1 MADFAGTMKEA
12 AFATSP
18 REFDL
23 SYSTTL
29 EEIFDKLNARRTA
42 FQMPF
47 QIKGGV
53 AGQRIVF
60 EKEPNLDVTLWLYLS
75 NGTHIRIQPVISE
88 AKASVGGV
96 RVDKNSAL
104 RKGVKG
110 ATIGL
115 ATDRGGYIDAVTDA
129 VRKILSGEPVADYI
143 PPAVP
148 VGAEPP
154 KSWLT
159 TLLLCIFCG
168 GLGIHRFYV
177 GKIGTGILFLL
188 TAGVFG
194 IGVIVDLIKIATG
207 KFTDKY
213 GNVISL
219 GERDCSIQ
227 RRHQKMV
234 EESPSA
240 TLDDKLRAQMG
251 EVAVRAAKAANYE
264 SAGTIEFLLD
274 KSKKFYFMEM
284 NTRIQV
290 EHPVTEMVTGLDLIK
305 EQIFIAAGE
314 KLQWKQKDI
323 HITGHAIECRLN
335 AENPAKNFMPC
346 PGKIDYL
353 HLPGGNGV
361 RIDSAIYTGYT
372 IPPNYDSMIAK
383 IIVHGKDR
391 QTAID
396 KMRSAL
402 GEVNIDGITT
412 NLDYQYD
419 IITHPVFQSGNIT
432 TSFIENYFE

>member
-1 MADFAGTMKEA
+1 MDNLTGSMKDV

-29 EEIFDKLNARRTA
+29 EEIMEKLNARRAA
-42 FQMPF
+42 FQMSF

-115 ATDRGGYIDAVTDA
+115 ATDRGGYIDAVADA
-129 VRKILSGEPVADYI
+129 VQKILSGEPVADYI

-213 GNVISL
+213 GNVI
-219 GERDCSIQ
+219 
-227 RRHQKMV
+227 V
-234 EESPSA
+234 
-240 TLDDKLRAQMG
+240 
-251 EVAVRAAKAANYE
+251 
-264 SAGTIEFLLD
+264 
-274 KSKKFYFMEM
+274 
-284 NTRIQV
+284 
-290 EHPVTEMVTGLDLIK
+290 
-305 EQIFIAAGE
+305 
-314 KLQWKQKDI
+314 KD
-323 HITGHAIECRLN
+323 T
-335 AENPAKNFMPC
+335 
-346 PGKIDYL
+346 
-353 HLPGGNGV
+353 
-361 RIDSAIYTGYT
+361 
-372 IPPNYDSMIAK
+372 
-383 IIVHGKDR
+383 
-391 QTAID
+391 
-396 KMRSAL
+396 
-402 GEVNIDGITT
+402 
-412 NLDYQYD
+412 
-419 IITHPVFQSGNIT
+419 
-432 TSFIENYFE
+432 

>member
-129 VRKILSGEPVADYI
+129 VQKILSGEPVADYI
-143 PPAVP
+143 PPAIP

-188 TAGVFG
+188 TAGGFG

-213 GNVISL
+213 GNVI
-219 GERDCSIQ
+219 
-227 RRHQKMV
+227 V
-234 EESPSA
+234 
-240 TLDDKLRAQMG
+240 
-251 EVAVRAAKAANYE
+251 
-264 SAGTIEFLLD
+264 
-274 KSKKFYFMEM
+274 
-284 NTRIQV
+284 
-290 EHPVTEMVTGLDLIK
+290 
-305 EQIFIAAGE
+305 
-314 KLQWKQKDI
+314 KD
-323 HITGHAIECRLN
+323 T
-335 AENPAKNFMPC
+335 
-346 PGKIDYL
+346 
-353 HLPGGNGV
+353 
-361 RIDSAIYTGYT
+361 
-372 IPPNYDSMIAK
+372 
-383 IIVHGKDR
+383 
-391 QTAID
+391 
-396 KMRSAL
+396 
-402 GEVNIDGITT
+402 
-412 NLDYQYD
+412 
-419 IITHPVFQSGNIT
+419 
-432 TSFIENYFE
+432 

>member
-1 MADFAGTMKEA
+1 MDNLTGSMKDV

-29 EEIFDKLNARRTA
+29 EEIMEKLNARRAA

-129 VRKILSGEPVADYI
+129 VQKILSGEPVADYI
-143 PPAVP
+143 PPAIP

-213 GNVISL
+213 GNVI
-219 GERDCSIQ
+219 
-227 RRHQKMV
+227 V
-234 EESPSA
+234 
-240 TLDDKLRAQMG
+240 
-251 EVAVRAAKAANYE
+251 
-264 SAGTIEFLLD
+264 
-274 KSKKFYFMEM
+274 
-284 NTRIQV
+284 
-290 EHPVTEMVTGLDLIK
+290 
-305 EQIFIAAGE
+305 
-314 KLQWKQKDI
+314 KD
-323 HITGHAIECRLN
+323 T
-335 AENPAKNFMPC
+335 
-346 PGKIDYL
+346 
-353 HLPGGNGV
+353 
-361 RIDSAIYTGYT
+361 
-372 IPPNYDSMIAK
+372 
-383 IIVHGKDR
+383 
-391 QTAID
+391 
-396 KMRSAL
+396 
-402 GEVNIDGITT
+402 
-412 NLDYQYD
+412 
-419 IITHPVFQSGNIT
+419 
-432 TSFIENYFE
+432 

>member
-1 MADFAGTMKEA
+1 
-12 AFATSP
+12 
-18 REFDL
+18 
-23 SYSTTL
+23 
-29 EEIFDKLNARRTA
+29 
-42 FQMPF
+42 MPF

-115 ATDRGGYIDAVTDA
+115 ATDRGGYIDAVADA
-129 VRKILSGEPVADYI
+129 VQKILSGEPVADYI
-143 PPAVP
+143 PPAVS

-213 GNVISL
+213 GNVI
-219 GERDCSIQ
+219 
-227 RRHQKMV
+227 V
-234 EESPSA
+234 
-240 TLDDKLRAQMG
+240 
-251 EVAVRAAKAANYE
+251 
-264 SAGTIEFLLD
+264 
-274 KSKKFYFMEM
+274 
-284 NTRIQV
+284 
-290 EHPVTEMVTGLDLIK
+290 
-305 EQIFIAAGE
+305 
-314 KLQWKQKDI
+314 KD
-323 HITGHAIECRLN
+323 T
-335 AENPAKNFMPC
+335 
-346 PGKIDYL
+346 
-353 HLPGGNGV
+353 
-361 RIDSAIYTGYT
+361 
-372 IPPNYDSMIAK
+372 
-383 IIVHGKDR
+383 
-391 QTAID
+391 
-396 KMRSAL
+396 
-402 GEVNIDGITT
+402 
-412 NLDYQYD
+412 
-419 IITHPVFQSGNIT
+419 
-432 TSFIENYFE
+432 

>member
-1 MADFAGTMKEA
+1 
-12 AFATSP
+12 
-18 REFDL
+18 
-23 SYSTTL
+23 
-29 EEIFDKLNARRTA
+29 
-42 FQMPF
+42 MPF

-129 VRKILSGEPVADYI
+129 VQKILSGEPVADYI
-143 PPAVP
+143 PPAIP

-213 GNVISL
+213 GNVI
-219 GERDCSIQ
+219 
-227 RRHQKMV
+227 V
-234 EESPSA
+234 
-240 TLDDKLRAQMG
+240 
-251 EVAVRAAKAANYE
+251 
-264 SAGTIEFLLD
+264 
-274 KSKKFYFMEM
+274 
-284 NTRIQV
+284 
-290 EHPVTEMVTGLDLIK
+290 
-305 EQIFIAAGE
+305 
-314 KLQWKQKDI
+314 KD
-323 HITGHAIECRLN
+323 T
-335 AENPAKNFMPC
+335 
-346 PGKIDYL
+346 
-353 HLPGGNGV
+353 
-361 RIDSAIYTGYT
+361 
-372 IPPNYDSMIAK
+372 
-383 IIVHGKDR
+383 
-391 QTAID
+391 
-396 KMRSAL
+396 
-402 GEVNIDGITT
+402 
-412 NLDYQYD
+412 
-419 IITHPVFQSGNIT
+419 
-432 TSFIENYFE
+432 

>member
-1 MADFAGTMKEA
+1 MDNLTGSMKDV

-29 EEIFDKLNARRTA
+29 EEIMEKLNARKAA

-115 ATDRGGYIDAVTDA
+115 ATDRGGYIDAVADA
-129 VRKILSGEPVADYI
+129 VQKILSGEPVADYI

-177 GKIGTGILFLL
+177 GKIGTVILFLL

-213 GNVISL
+213 GNVI
-219 GERDCSIQ
+219 
-227 RRHQKMV
+227 V
-234 EESPSA
+234 
-240 TLDDKLRAQMG
+240 
-251 EVAVRAAKAANYE
+251 
-264 SAGTIEFLLD
+264 
-274 KSKKFYFMEM
+274 
-284 NTRIQV
+284 
-290 EHPVTEMVTGLDLIK
+290 
-305 EQIFIAAGE
+305 
-314 KLQWKQKDI
+314 KD
-323 HITGHAIECRLN
+323 T
-335 AENPAKNFMPC
+335 
-346 PGKIDYL
+346 
-353 HLPGGNGV
+353 
-361 RIDSAIYTGYT
+361 
-372 IPPNYDSMIAK
+372 
-383 IIVHGKDR
+383 
-391 QTAID
+391 
-396 KMRSAL
+396 
-402 GEVNIDGITT
+402 
-412 NLDYQYD
+412 
-419 IITHPVFQSGNIT
+419 
-432 TSFIENYFE
+432 

>member
-1 MADFAGTMKEA
+1 MDNLTGSMKDV

-29 EEIFDKLNARRTA
+29 EEIMEKLNARRAA

-129 VRKILSGEPVADYI
+129 VQKILSGEPVADYI

-213 GNVISL
+213 GNVI
-219 GERDCSIQ
+219 
-227 RRHQKMV
+227 V
-234 EESPSA
+234 
-240 TLDDKLRAQMG
+240 
-251 EVAVRAAKAANYE
+251 
-264 SAGTIEFLLD
+264 
-274 KSKKFYFMEM
+274 
-284 NTRIQV
+284 
-290 EHPVTEMVTGLDLIK
+290 
-305 EQIFIAAGE
+305 
-314 KLQWKQKDI
+314 KD
-323 HITGHAIECRLN
+323 T
-335 AENPAKNFMPC
+335 
-346 PGKIDYL
+346 
-353 HLPGGNGV
+353 
-361 RIDSAIYTGYT
+361 
-372 IPPNYDSMIAK
+372 
-383 IIVHGKDR
+383 
-391 QTAID
+391 
-396 KMRSAL
+396 
-402 GEVNIDGITT
+402 
-412 NLDYQYD
+412 
-419 IITHPVFQSGNIT
+419 
-432 TSFIENYFE
+432 

>member
-1 MADFAGTMKEA
+1 MDNLTGSMKDV

-29 EEIFDKLNARRTA
+29 EEIMEKLNARRAA

-115 ATDRGGYIDAVTDA
+115 ATDRGGYIDAVADA
-129 VRKILSGEPVADYI
+129 VQKILNGEPVADYI

-213 GNVISL
+213 GNVI
-219 GERDCSIQ
+219 
-227 RRHQKMV
+227 V
-234 EESPSA
+234 
-240 TLDDKLRAQMG
+240 
-251 EVAVRAAKAANYE
+251 
-264 SAGTIEFLLD
+264 
-274 KSKKFYFMEM
+274 
-284 NTRIQV
+284 
-290 EHPVTEMVTGLDLIK
+290 
-305 EQIFIAAGE
+305 
-314 KLQWKQKDI
+314 KD
-323 HITGHAIECRLN
+323 T
-335 AENPAKNFMPC
+335 
-346 PGKIDYL
+346 
-353 HLPGGNGV
+353 
-361 RIDSAIYTGYT
+361 
-372 IPPNYDSMIAK
+372 
-383 IIVHGKDR
+383 
-391 QTAID
+391 
-396 KMRSAL
+396 
-402 GEVNIDGITT
+402 
-412 NLDYQYD
+412 
-419 IITHPVFQSGNIT
+419 
-432 TSFIENYFE
+432 

>member
-88 AKASVGGV
+88 ARRSVGGV

-129 VRKILSGEPVADYI
+129 VQKILNGEPVADYI

-148 VGAEPP
+148 GRRGAAEELAYHAAPLHLLRRARHPP
-154 KSWLT
+154 
-159 TLLLCIFCG
+159 LLCRQDR
-168 GLGIHRFYV
+168 HRHTVPAYRRGFRYRSDSS
-177 GKIGTGILFLL
+177 IL
-188 TAGVFG
+188 
-194 IGVIVDLIKIATG
+194 
-207 KFTDKY
+207 
-213 GNVISL
+213 S
-219 GERDCSIQ
+219 RSPQ
-227 RRHQKMV
+227 
-234 EESPSA
+234 ESSQ
-240 TLDDKLRAQMG
+240 T
-251 EVAVRAAKAANYE
+251 N
-264 SAGTIEFLLD
+264 
-274 KSKKFYFMEM
+274 
-284 NTRIQV
+284 
-290 EHPVTEMVTGLDLIK
+290 TEMSL
-305 EQIFIAAGE
+305 
-314 KLQWKQKDI
+314 
-323 HITGHAIECRLN
+323 
-335 AENPAKNFMPC
+335 
-346 PGKIDYL
+346 
-353 HLPGGNGV
+353 
-361 RIDSAIYTGYT
+361 
-372 IPPNYDSMIAK
+372 
-383 IIVHGKDR
+383 
-391 QTAID
+391 
-396 KMRSAL
+396 
-402 GEVNIDGITT
+402 
-412 NLDYQYD
+412 
-419 IITHPVFQSGNIT
+419 
-432 TSFIENYFE
+432 